1 MLLPSEYGSE
11 RGDMTTIP
19 IVLGG
24 LALIWLVKSIFTT
37 IRAVVDL
44 VETLLTFPPTP
55 VHDQ

>member
-11 RGDMTTIP
+11 RGDMTAIP

-24 LALIWLVKSIFTT
+24 LALVWLVKSIFTT
-37 IRAVVDL
+37 IKAVVSL
-44 VETLLTFPPTP
+44 VDTLLRFPPTP